1 MKGRGGGKVLW
12 VGLLTLLILVNVDVS
27 NISTH
32 KFWVPTIVYL
42 TLIMFVVNLP
52 SKNFDETAK
61 Q

>member
-52 SKNFDETAK
+52 SKNFDETTK